1 MTELAAMAEVG
12 HLRRELDVET
22 DTLDFLASYEA
33 DDVRRLRIAVSESLA
48 SRHRSTFKS
57 MAAASKL
64 LPKPVLSTIGEK
76 AVGPLICSKIAAELE
91 PGHARKIV
99 GSFSVP
105 FLADLCR
112 TLDTISAQPVLLAM
126 PKRTAIPVGT
136 ELYQRGDLDT
146 LARFIDV
153 VDIELL
159 PPMLEI
165 VDDDALIRI
174 AIVAQ
179 SRDRLSVI
187 FEMLSDERLLSL
199 IEAAVRGGVLD
210 QAVVMV
216 SELSAGQVTRVIE
229 VVVGAGDVLITDVIA
244 AVADL
249 DAWDRLLP
257 ILAGLEPSDVATVA
271 SSPVLTRPEV
281 FESIVDHVTEA
292 DALGELV
299 AIIAALSDE
308 QQQELAR
315 GVASGS
321 TELAQRLVELS
332 DERGVGGDLPAL
344 ATLRAA
350 VGSGNP

>member
-1 MTELAAMAEVG
+1 MTDLAAMAEVG
-12 HLRRELDVET
+12 HLRRELGLET
-22 DTLDFLASYEA
+22 DTLDFLASYGA
-33 DDVRRLRIAVSESLA
+33 DDVRRLRIAVAESLA
-48 SRHRSTFKS
+48 SRHRSSFRS

-112 TLDTISAQPVLLAM
+112 TLDTVSAQPVLLAM
-126 PKRTAIPVGT
+126 PTRTAVPVGA

-153 VDIELL
+153 VDLALI

-179 SRDRLSVI
+179 SRERLSEI
-187 FEMLSDERLLSL
+187 FELLSDERLLGV
-199 IEAAVRGGVLD
+199 IDAAVRSGLLD

-216 SELSAGQVTRVIE
+216 SELSAEQVTRVIE

-257 ILAGLEPSDVATVA
+257 ILAALDPADVATVA
-271 SSPVLTRPEV
+271 SSPVVTRPDV
-281 FESIVDHVTEA
+281 FGSIVDHVTEA
-292 DALGELV
+292 DALDDLV
-299 AIIAALSDE
+299 ALIGALSDE
-308 QQQELAR
+308 QQVELAR
-315 GVASGS
+315 AVVSGS
-321 TELAQRLVELS
+321 TELALRLVALS
-332 DERGVGGDLPAL
+332 EERHVGVDLPAL
-344 ATLRAA
+344 GALREALA
-350 VGSGNP
+350 S